1 MNASRMIRRP
11 HPMRDWAL
19 SAALALCAGTVLA
32 QAASAPGPGMGGMGG
47 MGQGMSGMGPGMGAG
62 MGAGMGGMRGRQAA
76 ARAGGD
82 FTPGWAMM
90 TKEERNE
97 HRNQMRSMKTHDECR
112 AYIDKH
118 HEQMAARAKEKGQT
132 LSGPRRDACAGLK
145 K

>member
-11 HPMRDWAL
+11 HPIRDWAL

-47 MGQGMSGMGPGMGAG
+47 MGQGM
-62 MGAGMGGMRGRQAA
+62 GGMQGRQAA

-90 TKEERNE
+90 TREERNE
-97 HRNQMRSMKTHDECR
+97 HRNQMRSMKTYDECR

-132 LSGPRRDACAGLK
+132 LSGPRRDGCAGLK

>member
-1 MNASRMIRRP
+1 MNTSRMVRSSRMSRTWI
-11 HPMRDWAL
+11 L
-19 SAALALCAGTVLA
+19 SAALALCGGTVFA

-62 MGAGMGGMRGRQAA
+62 MGAGMGGMQGRQAV
-76 ARAGGD
+76 RAGGD

-97 HRNQMRSMKTHDECR
+97 HRNQMRSMKTYDECR
-112 AYIDKH
+112 AYADKH